1 MGRSLTSRFASS
13 FLRRCLSACALIAM
27 LTAAATAEEITWRY
41 DYNSARREAM
51 QKGRPLMIDFSTDQC
66 FWCIKLDNITFHDP
80 AVVASVNE
88 HFVPLKINASRNP
101 TLTEY
106 LRIQAF
112 PTVVLADP
120 EGKILGTLE
129 GFMEPTRFQEQLQRA
144 MAAVSNP
151 EWMTREYQAASKA
164 IADSDYSRAL
174 AIIATI
180 LEDGKNRPVQVK
192 AKQLKQEID
201 ALAEQRLVQARKDM
215 DQNRSSDA
223 MEKLADLMKRFPGT
237 HASDQA
243 TSLVKRITDT
253 PDIKARQRSERAREL
268 LAQAREDFKLQH
280 YLGALDRC
288 DILVNSYFDTPE
300 GTEALALANEIKSN
314 PEWMRKACEM
324 LGERL
329 GVLYMSLAETWIKKG
344 QPDQARMCLE
354 HVIQTLPGT
363 HQADMAQAR
372 LDQLQG
378 HPTHQAIFKEK
389 PKP

>member
-1 MGRSLTSRFASS
+1 MSRLMTSRF
-13 FLRRCLSACALIAM
+13 LHRVVPACALVAM
-27 LTAAATAEEITWRY
+27 MTGASVAQEINWRH
-41 DYNSARREAM
+41 DYNTARREAQ
-51 QKGRPLMIDFSTDQC
+51 QKGKPLMIDFSTDQC
-66 FWCIKLDNITFHDP
+66 FWCSKLDAITFHD
-80 AVVASVNE
+80 AGVVATVNE
-88 HFVPLKINASRNP
+88 SFIPLKVDARRNP
-101 TLTEY
+101 TLTDY

-129 GFMEPTRFQEQLQRA
+129 GFMEPTRFHEQLQRA
-144 MAAVSNP
+144 LASVSNP

-164 IADSDYSRAL
+164 IAESDYNRAL
-174 AIIATI
+174 AIIASI

-192 AKQLKQEID
+192 ARQLRQEIQ
-201 ALAEQRLVQARKDM
+201 ALAEQLLVQARKDI
-215 DQNRSSDA
+215 DEGRTSA
-223 MEKLADLMKRFPGT
+223 ATEKLADLMKRFPGT

-243 TSLVKRITDT
+243 TALVKRITDT
-253 PDIKARQRSERAREL
+253 PDAKIRQRSERAREL

-329 GVLYMSLAETWIKKG
+329 GILYMSLAETWVKKG
-344 QPDQARMCLE
+344 KPQEAMLCLE

-363 HQADMAQAR
+363 AQAQLAQNR

-378 HPTHQAIFKEK
+378 HPTHQAIFKPPENPTK
-389 PKP
+389 P